1 MELGMI
7 GLGRM
12 GGNMTRRLLR
22 GGHRVVVFD
31 PDPEAASA
39 LAADGAVPA
48 DSIDDMVGRLSTP
61 RAVWTMVPAGE
72 PTEATLDR
80 AADLLSPGDVVIDGG
95 NSNYKDSARRAAAL
109 ERRGIHLLDVG
120 TSGGVWGLTEGYC
133 MMIGGDREQFE
144 RLLPVFSHAG
154 AGRRPRLR
162 PHGAFRL
169 RPLRQDGPQRHRVRA
184 DAGPTRRAS
193 S

>member
-31 PDPEAASA
+31 PDLEAASA

-61 RAVWTMVPAGE
+61 RAVWMMVPAGE

-80 AADLLSPGDVVIDGG
+80 IADLLSRGDVVIDGG

-109 ERRGIHLLDVG
+109 ERGGIHLLDVG
-120 TSGGVWGLTEGYC
+120 TSGAVWGLTEGYC

-144 RLLPVFSHAG
+144 RL
-154 AGRRPRLR
+154 
-162 PHGAFRL
+162 

-184 DAGPTRRAS
+184 DAGLRGGLRAHAGQVRI
-193 S
+193 

>member
-80 AADLLSPGDVVIDGG
+80 AATCSPPATSSSTAATPTTRTAHAAPPLS
-95 NSNYKDSARRAAAL
+95 NAAESTCSTSAPAA
-109 ERRGIHLLDVG
+109 E
-120 TSGGVWGLTEGYC
+120 SG
-133 MMIGGDREQFE
+133 
-144 RLLPVFSHAG
+144 A
-154 AGRRPRLR
+154 
-162 PHGAFRL
+162 
-169 RPLRQDGPQRHRVRA
+169 
-184 DAGPTRRAS
+184 
-193 S
+193 